1 MAPAFEKFL
10 RDMPVVKNYP
20 YIWIAITL
28 DGFVSHLEGD
38 DLKLFADHKIFIMKE
53 EGDTPQVCQ
62 DYDNEVAKSDK

>member
-1 MAPAFEKFL
+1 
-10 RDMPVVKNYP
+10 MPVVKNYP

-62 DYDNEVAKSDK
+62 DYDN